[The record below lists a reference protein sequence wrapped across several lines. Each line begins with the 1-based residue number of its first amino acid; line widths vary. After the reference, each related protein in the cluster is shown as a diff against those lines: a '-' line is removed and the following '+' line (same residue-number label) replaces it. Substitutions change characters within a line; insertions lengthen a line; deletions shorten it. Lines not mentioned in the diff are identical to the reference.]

1 MSKPNYA
8 IDLAD
13 LDLDPAEIFRP
24 KQAEKY
30 FGLKHTQINEKV
42 RAGEIEAPFLLGGEG
57 GKAVGWTGR
66 QIINYHRKRIAA
78 TAKKLETA

>member
-1 MSKPNYA
+1 MTKPNYSL
-8 IDLAD
+8 DLAD
-13 LDLDPAEIFRP
+13 LDLDPNEIFRP
-24 KQAEKY
+24 KIAEKY

-42 RAGEIEAPFLLGGEG
+42 RAGEIEAPFLLSEG

-78 TAKKLETA
+78 TAKKLETTA